1 MSFRAL
7 ARSRAL
13 VILPLLALPTA
24 GCIGFETVVK
34 VKGDGSGTLVQTMTM
49 SAETMEMMKSMKG
62 DGAKVEVGDKPMA
75 LDAKDVEQAK
85 AEAAKLGEGVTFIKA
100 EPIDTPQA
108 KGMRA
113 TYAFKDVT
121 KLKVSQKPS
130 SPGGPPAPEGKAVD
144 DTMKFGFSKAPSGNS
159 VLTVTMPDLKT
170 AAAKG
175 DPSKTAK
182 APEAPPEA
190 MAMMK
195 QMFKGLRIAIAVE
208 PEGTLVQTNS
218 PFVEGSRVT
227 LMEMNFDSL
236 LADEAK
242 MKQFSAAMEGGSIAD
257 AKRLMKGL
265 PGVKIN
271 LDPEVKIE
279 FAAK

>member
-1 MSFRAL
+1 MRFRAL
-7 ARSRAL
+7 A
-13 VILPLLALPTA
+13 VLPLLALSTA
-24 GCIGFETVVK
+24 GCIQFDTLVK
-34 VKGDGSGTLVQTMTM
+34 VKGDGTGTIVQTMTM
-49 SAETMEMMKSMKG
+49 SAESMEMMKSMKG
-62 DGAKVEVGDKPMA
+62 DGGKVEVGGKPMA
-75 LDAKDVEQAK
+75 LEAKDIEQAK
-85 AEAAKLGEGVTFIKA
+85 AEAAKMGEGVTFVKA
-100 EPIDTPQA
+100 EPIDTKEA
-108 KGMRA
+108 KGMRSI
-113 TYAFKDVT
+113 YAFKDVT

-130 SPGGPPAPEGKAVD
+130 SPGGPPAPGGKDVD
-144 DTMKFGFSKAPSGNS
+144 ETMKFGFAKAGNGNA
-159 VLTVTMPDLKT
+159 VLTVTMPDLKAT
-170 AAAKG
+170 ADKKAAG
-175 DPSKTAK
+175 SPAK
-182 APEAPPEA
+182 PPEAPPEA

-227 LMEMNFDSL
+227 LMEMNFDAL
-236 LADEAK
+236 LKDEAK
-242 MKQFSAAMEGGSIAD
+242 LKQFSAAMDSGSMAD

>member
-1 MSFRAL
+1 MRFRAL
-7 ARSRAL
+7 A
-13 VILPLLALPTA
+13 ILPLLVLPTA
-24 GCIGFETVVK
+24 GCIQFETLVK
-34 VKGDGSGTLVQTMTM
+34 VKGDGTGTIVQTMTM
-49 SAETMEMMKSMKG
+49 SAETMEMMKSTKSEG
-62 DGAKVEVGDKPMA
+62 GKVDVGGKPMA
-75 LDAKDVEQAK
+75 LEAKDIEQAK
-85 AEAAKLGEGVTFIKA
+85 AEAAKMGEGVTFVKA

-113 TYAFKDVT
+113 IYAFKDVT

-130 SPGGPPAPEGKAVD
+130 SPGGAPAPGGGEAD
-144 DTMKFGFSKAPSGNS
+144 DSMKFGFAKAANGNA
-159 VLTVTMPDLKT
+159 VLTIAMPDLK
-170 AAAKG
+170 AAADKKAAT
-175 DPSKTAK
+175 SKTPAK
-182 APEAPPEA
+182 APDAPPEA

-208 PEGTLVQTNS
+208 PEGKVVQTNS

-227 LMEMNFDSL
+227 LMEMNFDAL

-242 MKQFSAAMEGGSIAD
+242 LKQFSAAMDGGSIAD

-265 PGVKIN
+265 AGVKIN

>member
-1 MSFRAL
+1 MRFPPL
-7 ARSRAL
+7 A
-13 VILPLLALPTA
+13 ILPLLALPTA

-34 VKGDGSGTLVQTMTM
+34 VKADGSGTIVQSMTM
-49 SAETMEMMKSMKG
+49 SAETMEMMKSMRRE
-62 DGAKVEVGDKPMA
+62 GANVEVGAKPMA
-75 LDAKDVEQAK
+75 LEAKDIEQAR
-85 AEAAKLGEGVTFIKA
+85 AEAAKLGEGVTFVKA

-113 TYAFKDVT
+113 IYAFSDVT

-130 SPGGPPAPEGKAVD
+130 SPGGAPAPGGNDAD
-144 DTMKFGFSKAPSGNS
+144 DAMRFGFTKAASGNA
-159 VLTVTMPDLKT
+159 VLTVSMPDLKT
-170 AAAKG
+170 AAAK
-175 DPSKTAK
+175 PPAAAKTPAA

-190 MAMMK
+190 IGMMK
-195 QMFKGLRIAIAVE
+195 QMFKGLRIAIAIE

-227 LMEMNFDSL
+227 IMEMNFDSL

-242 MKQFSAAMEGGSIAD
+242 LKQLNAAMEGGSIAD

-265 PGVKIN
+265 KGVKIS
-271 LDPEVKIE
+271 LDPEVRIE

>member
-1 MSFRAL
+1 MRLRA
-7 ARSRAL
+7 AAL
-13 VILPLLALPTA
+13 LPLLALPTA
-24 GCIGFETVVK
+24 GCIQFETLVK
-34 VKGDGSGTLVQTMTM
+34 VKPDGSGTIVQTMTM

-62 DGAKVEVGDKPMA
+62 DGAKVEGAGKPMA
-75 LDAKDVEQAK
+75 LEAKDIEQAK
-85 AEAAKLGEGVTFIKA
+85 AEAAKMGEGVTFVKA
-100 EPIDTPQA
+100 EPIDTKQA

-113 TYAFKDVT
+113 IYAFTDVT

-130 SPGGPPAPEGKAVD
+130 SPGGPAPGATETD
-144 DTMKFGFSKAPSGNS
+144 DAMKFGLAKSAGGNP

-170 AAAKG
+170 AAKSPAT
-175 DPSKTAK
+175 SKTPART
-182 APEAPPEA
+182 AEGPPEA

-195 QMFKGLRIAIAVE
+195 QMFKGLRIAIAIE
-208 PEGTLVQTNS
+208 PEGRLVQTNS

-227 LMEMNFDSL
+227 LMEMNFDAL
-236 LADEAK
+236 LADEARL
-242 MKQFSAAMEGGSIAD
+242 KQFSAAMEGGSIAD

-265 PGVKIN
+265 AGVKIN